1 MGLHYFKMLSQPRQL
16 DSTMRE
22 GCYLLSYKRYNI
34 VIRLFQLENFYVEVY
49 SVEEDGKV
57 IMINAFDDTKYLEPY
72 LESVDLSAL
81 MQL

>member
-1 MGLHYFKMLSQPRQL
+1 MLSQPRQL
-16 DSTMRE
+16 DFTMKK

-34 VIRLFQLENFYVEVY
+34 VIRLFQMENFYVEVY

-57 IMINAFDDTKYLEPY
+57 IMINAFEDTKYLEPY